1 MTAPALQNWGNSILE
16 YLVTCHQMGLLYK
29 LQLLAGTSEGAK
41 PQSQTQMAGMLEE
54 KQVSI

>member
-1 MTAPALQNWGNSILE
+1 MTAPALQNWGKSILE
-16 YLVTCHQMGLLYK
+16 YLVLCHQMDLLCK

-41 PQSQTQMAGMLEE
+41 SQSQVQMAGMLEE